1 MPFLSQEI
9 SQNTYIHIMDQ
20 YDPAGK
26 ASHTQLMCPV
36 TSREITEARF
46 LAQATGLRRIHEE

>member
-26 ASHTQLMCPV
+26 ASHAQLMCPV
-36 TSREITEARF
+36 KSREITEARF
-46 LAQATGLRRIHEE
+46 LA